1 MTTKVT
7 ALFLAAVAAAY
18 SAVVAY
24 HVDPVTALWAGKARS
39 DLGVGQRF
47 AACYDTLV
55 RAELF
60 AGEKGAGGTY
70 VATVKDWETGDPVA
84 ISNAAQQRI
93 SYSWVSFDTWTVSG
107 AFVRGRSYSIT
118 FTRNGND
125 DSCRDDTEAI

>member
-1 MTTKVT
+1 MTTRVT

-18 SAVVAY
+18 PAVVAY
-24 HVDPVTALWAGKARS
+24 HVDPVSVTWSAQTRRLPPNNW
-39 DLGVGQRF
+39 VGQRF

-84 ISNAAQQRI
+84 VSNAAQQRI

-107 AFVRGRSYSIT
+107 AFVRGRTYSIT
-118 FTRNGND
+118 FTRNGA
-125 DSCRDDTEAI
+125 EVA